1 MYYCTIYQQPSG
13 RLSDKSIFEVFIS
26 LSYLDRADAE
36 SYKQTLIKQA
46 IENGGSVYL
55 DDGDYTTITGKI
67 VLKPTG
73 IDTNRAK
80 NHYKIGIET
89 ETTKF
94 SVLTFKSKASVP
106 IYKTTDGLAYEVRVE
121 ELKQRKQVERQARL
135 DEASANLKKFA
146 AEIKPMTELY
156 PVLRS
161 FVRYSNQRTDKEK
174 LATIAIK
181 KIQELSEF

>member
-13 RLSDKSIFEVFIS
+13 RLTDKSIFEVFIS
-26 LSYLDRADAE
+26 LSYLDRTDAE
-36 SYKQTLIKQA
+36 NYKQVLVQQA
-46 IENGGSVYL
+46 IEQGGSIYL
-55 DDGDYTTITGKI
+55 EDGDYTTITGKI

-73 IDTNRAK
+73 IDINRSN

-94 SVLTFKSKASVP
+94 SSLSFKSKASIP
-106 IYKTTDGLAYEVRVE
+106 IYKTTDGLAYEVRVD
-121 ELKQRKQVERQARL
+121 ELRQRKLKELHAKQ
-135 DEASANLKKFA
+135 DEANQNVKKFA

-161 FVRYSNQRTDKEK
+161 FVRYSNQRTDKER
-174 LATIAIK
+174 LAAIAIK
-181 KIQELSEF
+181 KIQELT

>member
-26 LSYLDRADAE
+26 LSYLDKTDAE
-36 SYKQTLIKQA
+36 NYKRTLVEQA
-46 IENGGSVYL
+46 LENGGSIFSEEGY
-55 DDGDYTTITGKI
+55 YTTITGKI
-67 VLKPTG
+67 IFKPTG
-73 IDTNRAK
+73 IDSNRSN
-80 NHYKIGIET
+80 NHYRIGIET

-121 ELKQRKQVERQARL
+121 ELKQRKFIEKQKKQ
-135 DEASANLKKFA
+135 DEVNYNLKKFA
-146 AEIKPMTELY
+146 EEIKPMTELY

-174 LATIAIK
+174 LAAIAIK
-181 KIQELSEF
+181 KIQELS